1 MLSLAK
7 GMAGET
13 EPCESHLSHDLTP
26 KVMVSALGRLGRLLR
41 PRLPGS
47 VGKQPSRDPEDL
59 LKKRVRQLIFWCMVV
74 LSRPPFVCDILQ
86 SCEVLGPRM
95 VHGFQQRSSVP
106 CDFLQKILTPNRSGH
121 RERTRQPD
129 RDRQH
134 RVLTASASI
143 RPTSLL

>member
-26 KVMVSALGRLGRLLR
+26 KVMVSALGRLLR

-86 SCEVLGPRM
+86 SCEVLGPAWFM
-95 VHGFQQRSSVP
+95 GSSNVP
-106 CDFLQKILTPNRSGH
+106 PSL
-121 RERTRQPD
+121 
-129 RDRQH
+129 
-134 RVLTASASI
+134 A
-143 RPTSLL
+143 TSCKKS